1 MRRIVCIFLFL
12 VQATAFSVVPVA
24 AQTAPDTGALGE
36 LIKSRMTPPPIG
48 AFERDESVPVA
59 PSATDSEPSQTVE
72 PYVLDRDL
80 TGGIMAAG
88 AALLSAVVII
98 LLVAIV
104 ANSKHQG
111 E

>member
-24 AQTAPDTGALGE
+24 AVRADE
-36 LIKSRMTPPPIG
+36 PPIG

-59 PSATDSEPSQTVE
+59 PSATDSE

>member
-59 PSATDSEPSQTVE
+59 PSATDSEP
-72 PYVLDRDL
+72 YVLDRDL

-88 AALLSAVVII
+88 AALLSAIVII